1 MRVSN
6 LSYTYKII
14 DTPTEMFVFI
24 VAFNGHP
31 YRDNNVIYVTKNG
44 YYDIDDAMQSVRESQ
59 DVEEIALSVGDDE
72 VQSFIVNV
80 KIDFI
85 VDTLPFDL
93 PLFNEDRAFDDEC
106 KLASIDKVG
115 CAIDIDSIIS
125 NYN

>member
-6 LSYTYKII
+6 LSYVYKII
-14 DTPTEMFVFI
+14 DTPTEMFVFV

-31 YRDNNVIYVTKNG
+31 YRDEHIIYVAKDG
-44 YYDIDDAMQSVRESQ
+44 DYDVDDAMQSVRDSQ
-59 DVEEIALSVGDDE
+59 DVDEIATAIIHDSVE
-72 VQSFIVNV
+72 QFIVNV

-106 KLASIDKVG
+106 KLVSIDQVG
-115 CAIDIDSIIS
+115 SAINIDSILS